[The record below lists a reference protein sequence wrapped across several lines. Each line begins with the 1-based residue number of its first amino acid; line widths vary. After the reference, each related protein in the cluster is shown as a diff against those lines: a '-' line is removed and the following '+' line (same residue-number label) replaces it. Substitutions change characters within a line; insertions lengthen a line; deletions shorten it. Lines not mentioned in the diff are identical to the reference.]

1 MCCKNADIWGII
13 TIYDDIIIN
22 NKNIL
27 KNKPNNKEALKN
39 LVYRYL
45 YSPEFATK
53 PIDIDTL
60 VNELRVIAPL
70 SNMKPKMVVK
80 HKTTRKRCPYG
91 TKRDP
96 QTDECVQNFGNKEVI
111 DIVSPESNVKSVVKK
126 NKVLIGNKTRRK
138 RCPNGT
144 RRDPKTG
151 ECVPKVPI
159 EKTSNTSN
167 IPILKGL
174 F

>member
-1 MCCKNADIWGII
+1 M
-13 TIYDDIIIN
+13 
-22 NKNIL
+22 
-27 KNKPNNKEALKN
+27 
-39 LVYRYL
+39 
-45 YSPEFATK
+45 
-53 PIDIDTL
+53 
-60 VNELRVIAPL
+60 
-70 SNMKPKMVVK
+70 VK
-80 HKTTRKRCPYG
+80 HKTRHRRCPNG
-91 TKRDP
+91 TKQDP
-96 QTDECVQNFGNKEVI
+96 QTGECVPKNIVNKDVI
-111 DIVSPESNVKSVVKK
+111 DLVSPDSNVKSIVKK

-151 ECVPKVPI
+151 ECVPNVPI